1 MKFKLLNSV
10 LRLYE
15 ANIRNLHW
23 NSEYYEMFSD
33 LVDEISEIMGIFDET
48 APNYVEVLAIIK
60 NSDKD
65 FLVIDSNKL
74 YSRADIIKF
83 MDVMFE
89 DIRVLLVDVLS
100 DYCFEDHMND
110 GVKSKLEDILY
121 DLTFQ
126 QKYINKRRLS

>member
-1 MKFKLLNSV
+1 
-10 LRLYE
+10 
-15 ANIRNLHW
+15 
-23 NSEYYEMFSD
+23 
-33 LVDEISEIMGIFDET
+33 MGIFDET

-60 NSDKD
+60 NSDRD